1 MPGLSISLEPSQAYA
16 EWNSGFTVLFQ
27 TAVFRRRAALH
38 GPLNSTDHMICYSLY
53 FLFLLFLFPGSSPF
67 ATLNP
72 SQINYFNYFFF
83 PLVLAL
89 LYPYPDLIFLI
100 LLSGWPWR
108 CTALLTWL
116 PWCSW
121 PWVIALPEG
130 LQHPLQGH
138 ERLSPFPHNSSCT
151 LMRSARPSQS
161 CL

>member
-83 PLVLAL
+83 SIGIGFAISIPRFDISDTAKWVTLAVHSITDMVTLVLLAL
-89 LYPYPDLIFLI
+89 GD
-100 LLSGWPWR
+100 
-108 CTALLTWL
+108 CT
-116 PWCSW
+116 S
-121 PWVIALPEG
+121 
-130 LQHPLQGH
+130 
-138 ERLSPFPHNSSCT
+138 
-151 LMRSARPSQS
+151 
-161 CL
+161 